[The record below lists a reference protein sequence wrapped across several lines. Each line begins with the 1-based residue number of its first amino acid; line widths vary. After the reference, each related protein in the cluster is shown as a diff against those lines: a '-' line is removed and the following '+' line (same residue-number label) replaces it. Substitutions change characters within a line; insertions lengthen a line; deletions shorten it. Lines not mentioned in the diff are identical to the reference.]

1 MFQCSLNLSSSG
13 LCPSPSGAE
22 LFPDPPMS
30 QLHAIPLGPAVS
42 PESGAQRCPS
52 AYTLISHRCKP
63 HPHASAK
70 FRQHSLPPGTH
81 SRSFYCWLQLA
92 EQCMLHTNYLM
103 SGKHSKPKDIS
114 AQQDTGKKQWH
125 CFPTMVHSHYCSR
138 PRSSLF
144 QPVPE
149 RVSWQHTKL
158 TNIDHLSQMSL
169 AKAS

>member
-1 MFQCSLNLSSSG
+1 M
-13 LCPSPSGAE
+13 P
-22 LFPDPPMS
+22 FPWA
-30 QLHAIPLGPAVS
+30 LLS

-114 AQQDTGKKQWH
+114 ARQDTGKKQWH